1 MTIAEIMKKMITF
14 SNGNIHDIDHFLHVW
29 SYAKMIGEL
38 EQIDPETQY
47 ILEVA
52 AITHDIACPLC
63 REKYGNTN
71 GKHQEEEGIPLVTDF
86 LSDTGMTKEQIERV
100 AYLVGHHHTYT
111 DIDGMDY
118 QILVEA
124 DFLVNYFEDHLE
136 TESIKKSV
144 KKIFKTETGIRI
156 ATEMFFPEEFQMSD
170 TWAQDGLQELDDFIE
185 AQGIYIRQ

>member
-38 EQIDPETQY
+38 EQIDPATQY

-71 GKHQEEEGIPLVTDF
+71 GKHQEEEGIPLATDF

-100 AYLVGHHHTYT
+100 AYLVGHHHTLK
-111 DIDGMDY
+111 DIEGIDY
-118 QILVEA
+118 QILIEA
-124 DFLVNYFEDHLE
+124 DYIVNAY
-136 TESIKKSV
+136 ESEYSKENI
-144 KKIFKTETGIRI
+144 EN
-156 ATEMFFPEEFQMSD
+156 
-170 TWAQDGLQELDDFIE
+170 FIE
-185 AQGIYIRQ
+185 KVMKTDSGKRITREVFCL